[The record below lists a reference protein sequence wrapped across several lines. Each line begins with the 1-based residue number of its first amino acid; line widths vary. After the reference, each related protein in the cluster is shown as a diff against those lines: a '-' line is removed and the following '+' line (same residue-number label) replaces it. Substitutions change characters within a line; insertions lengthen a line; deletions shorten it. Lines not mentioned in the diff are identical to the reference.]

1 MVRSAQAKLIKTGK
15 YKAMPSKKGKKPA
28 GRHYPQA
35 PRSKIDRGETG
46 DKVAF
51 PDPALAPLGTDAE
64 AGGHPPTSQ
73 ETEIALK
80 EETNP
85 ASIWPSGPELAPNRY
100 FVEPNPKKAIAMFAL
115 ASVLIFVAFVA
126 IYAYWPRAIP

>member
-1 MVRSAQAKLIKTGK
+1 
-15 YKAMPSKKGKKPA
+15 MPAENGKKPA
-28 GRHYPQA
+28 KRHYPDELRA
-35 PRSKIDRGETG
+35 KIDRGETG

-80 EETNP
+80 EETK
-85 ASIWPSGPELAPNRY
+85 PSTGPFGPELAPNAQL
-100 FVEPNPKKAIAMFAL
+100 VESNTKKAIVMFAF
-115 ASVLIFVAFVA
+115 ASVFIFVAIVA